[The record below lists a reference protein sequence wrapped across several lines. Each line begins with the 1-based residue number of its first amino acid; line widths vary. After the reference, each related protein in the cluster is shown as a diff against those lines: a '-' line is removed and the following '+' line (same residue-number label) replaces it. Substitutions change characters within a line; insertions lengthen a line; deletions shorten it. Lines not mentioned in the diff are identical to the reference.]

1 MRSHD
6 PRRADRQYRRTA
18 PAARASMA
26 ALSRGLRRALVIV
39 FLAFAAVGSYYAWT
53 GPEGDASAERAPLV
67 VVESG
72 DAG

>member
-1 MRSHD
+1 
-6 PRRADRQYRRTA
+6 
-18 PAARASMA
+18 MA

-67 VVESG
+67 VVSSPFKFLLG
-72 DAG
+72 S